1 MRLKRTGLPL
11 GAPRGLEIGR
21 TRTSNPCLLG
31 VLEPGSS
38 SSALPDISEANVLQ
52 VRKRSAKPQLV
63 LSCISRL
70 KPTVSGQDNYC
81 TLQLARPHRVTGGC
95 GHNTTSKSNG
105 TGWLIGAT
113 GSAGKRARHLRHCL
127 PASRLGL
134 SPLLV
139 RLGGANCSMGAHDV
153 SLVPGSKAWPRR
165 RQVTCERSPQVQYS
179 EGNNSVVALLSRSVM
194 TQSLSP
200 DTR

>member
-1 MRLKRTGLPL
+1 M
-11 GAPRGLEIGR
+11 
-21 TRTSNPCLLG
+21 PCLLG
-31 VLEPGSS
+31 ILEPGSS
-38 SSALPDISEANVLQ
+38 PSALPDMSEANVLQ

-63 LSCISRL
+63 LSCISGL
-70 KPTVSGQDNYC
+70 KLSVSGQDNYC
-81 TLQLARPHRVTGGC
+81 TSQLARPHLVTEVC
-95 GHNTTSKSNG
+95 GRNAASKSNR
-105 TGWLIGAT
+105 TGWLKGAT
-113 GSAGKRARHLRHCL
+113 GAAGKRARHLRHCL

-153 SLVPGSKAWPRR
+153 SVVPGSKAWPRR

-194 TQSLSP
+194 AQSLALA
-200 DTR
+200 TR